1 MMYRRFIQYQSTVSI
16 AGSMI
21 FPFYVLLL
29 NNAGSSFSQFGW
41 AYGLFA
47 LTAAISYPFIG
58 KIADKAGDLPL
69 MAIYSWGMAG
79 VLLLFPI
86 AYELWHV
93 YVLQIAMGLLGAVQK
108 NSEKAMLAR
117 LVAKETAGKD
127 IGHYHVWTSIGAAC
141 AVIATGYLVD
151 FLTIGSIFYLA
162 SIIFAGS
169 GWYCV
174 QLRRQVAADLKTKDE
189 TLSETADASK
199 QHRWSESAE
208 R

>member
-1 MMYRRFIQYQSTVSI
+1 MMYRRFVKYQSTVSI

-29 NNAGSSFSQFGW
+29 NNAGASFSQFGW
-41 AYGLFA
+41 AYGIFA
-47 LTAAISYPFIG
+47 LTAAVSYPLIG
-58 KIADKAGDLPL
+58 KIADKAGDVPL

-79 VLLLFPI
+79 LLLLFPI
-86 AYELWHV
+86 ASELWHV

-108 NSEKAMLAR
+108 NSEKTVLAR
-117 LVAKETAGKD
+117 LVVKETAGKA
-127 IGHYHVWTSIGAAC
+127 IGHYHIWTSIGAAC

-151 FLTIGSIFYLA
+151 FLAIGSIFYLA

-169 GWYCV
+169 GWYCMR
-174 QLRRQVAADLKTKDE
+174 LRRQAVTDLKVMGE
-189 TLSETADASK
+189 TRNETASTSK
-199 QHRWSESAE
+199 PSQWSELTE